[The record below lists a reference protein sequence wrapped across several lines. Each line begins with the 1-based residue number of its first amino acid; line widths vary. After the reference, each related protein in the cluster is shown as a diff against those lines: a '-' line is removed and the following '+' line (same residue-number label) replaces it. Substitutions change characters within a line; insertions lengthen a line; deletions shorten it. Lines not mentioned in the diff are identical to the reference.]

1 MQGYVEDLW
10 TRTRLL
16 RIGFIAGLIVGLFAG
31 WFFHGV
37 ISLIIRFFFV
47 IVLLIPFAIALVAW
61 WRLRRQMQRFRTGRD
76 EDEGAWAV
84 RPVRPRGPADRR
96 WSDEAVDAGPVITVE
111 SWETRDRAE
120 RRATRDLGTEE

>member
-1 MQGYVEDLW
+1 MQGYVEDIW

-16 RIGFIAGLIVGLFAG
+16 RIGFVAGLIVGLFAG
-31 WFFHGV
+31 WFFHGL

-47 IVLLIPFAIALVAW
+47 IVLLIPFVVALIAW

-76 EDEGAWAV
+76 DEETWAV
-84 RPVRPRGPADRR
+84 RPVRQREPADRR

-111 SWETRDRAE
+111 SWEPRERAE
-120 RRATRDLGTEE
+120 RRATRDLGAEE